1 MVSDRSKVDISN
13 VEPTV
18 FWVVALKSEAKSI
31 ISHFKLDHQ
40 SGNSIFPIYRNDK
53 LGHSL
58 IVSGVGQINA
68 AAATTY
74 LASESDAPPWA
85 AWINLGIAGSM
96 DGEIGKLYQGIKITN
111 PTKEKVFFPG
121 YRFSKIVSSA
131 EIQTLDYP
139 KPAKKNGVLH
149 DMEASGFIDFA
160 TRFSCNELVFSF
172 KVVSDNSEQ
181 DMKLIDKTM
190 VNSLIGNRLQQLDA
204 LLNEIITLSKL
215 EKQRLQNPDEVE
227 EVFKRFHFSVT
238 RRNQLIQKLRK
249 WKVQFPNRSI
259 NDLVKEAKTAADVI
273 RNIDDALTDLKF
285 DWT

>member
-1 MVSDRSKVDISN
+1 MASDSLSVHSPYF
-13 VEPTV
+13 EATV
-18 FWVVALKSEAKSI
+18 CWVVALKSEAKPI
-31 ISHFKLDHQ
+31 ISYFKLDHK
-40 SGNSIFPIYRNDK
+40 SGNSIFPIYKNDK

-68 AAATTY
+68 AAATAY
-74 LASESDAPPWA
+74 LASESSAPPWA
-85 AWINLGIAGSM
+85 SWINVGIAGSA
-96 DGEIGKLYQGIKITN
+96 DGEVGKLYQGIKITN

-215 EKQRLQNPDEVE
+215 EKQRLQIPDEVE
-227 EVFKRFHFSVT
+227 EVFKQFHFSVT